1 MITRDFS
8 GCLIEILIKSNY
20 KKEKKVS
27 EQKKCHLQKR
37 KVSAAFD
44 SQKQRIHYE
53 ETLYNAQGFKEK

>member
-1 MITRDFS
+1 MIF
-8 GCLIEILIKSNY
+8 LIKSNY